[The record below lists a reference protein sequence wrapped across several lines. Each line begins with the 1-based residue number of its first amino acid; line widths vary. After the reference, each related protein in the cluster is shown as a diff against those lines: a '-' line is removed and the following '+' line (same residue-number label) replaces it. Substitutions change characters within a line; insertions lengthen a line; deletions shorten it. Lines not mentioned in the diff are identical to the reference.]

1 MLHTISA
8 SCFFYALSVPGL
20 LNISLSCYFQTFFV
34 RFFESDSFRFK
45 LSDMGYNFLLFVFVP
60 EAPIF
65 WAVFL
70 VHTISCLGL
79 EGSTDSGLTKDRTGS
94 LFLPPYLL
102 FLAAIYPY
110 FNTFGHSAAPCSF
123 PCVTLFQN
131 VLPLPFILSFPQ
143 PFSHVLIPS
152 IRPFLCP
159 SQTIYQEWHLLPF
172 SSLKL
177 SPQKHLQHKTP
188 EVESKRRRVKGEN
201 QKRRM
206 KDLGEKRAWSQKP

>member
-1 MLHTISA
+1 MLLL
-8 SCFFYALSVPGL
+8 CFERTGVPEYFIVL
-20 LNISLSCYFQTFFV
+20 LFSDFSD

-45 LSDMGYNFLLFVFVP
+45 LSDMDYNFLLFVFVP

-65 WAVFL
+65 WAFFL

-94 LFLPPYLL
+94 PFLPPYLL
-102 FLAAIYPY
+102 FLAVIYPY

-123 PCVTLFQN
+123 SQCHIVPHFF
-131 VLPLPFILSFPQ
+131 PSPFILSFPQ

-159 SQTIYQEWHLLPF
+159 SQTIYQEWHRLLF
-172 SSLKL
+172 SSLEL
-177 SPQKHLQHKTP
+177 SPQNISNT
-188 EVESKRRRVKGEN
+188 
-201 QKRRM
+201 
-206 KDLGEKRAWSQKP
+206 KPQR